1 MLDPTVGTGLVL
13 SRGDRATG
21 KPDDRAALGTGQP
34 GSRAALRT
42 GQPGSRATGQP
53 GRGATVI
60 AWLGSTVE
68 HVLHNRTADCA
79 V

>member
-34 GSRAALRT
+34 GSP
-42 GQPGSRATGQP
+42 QNRATGQP
-53 GRGATVI
+53 G
-60 AWLGSTVE
+60 
-68 HVLHNRTADCA
+68 NRAGEQLS
-79 V
+79 